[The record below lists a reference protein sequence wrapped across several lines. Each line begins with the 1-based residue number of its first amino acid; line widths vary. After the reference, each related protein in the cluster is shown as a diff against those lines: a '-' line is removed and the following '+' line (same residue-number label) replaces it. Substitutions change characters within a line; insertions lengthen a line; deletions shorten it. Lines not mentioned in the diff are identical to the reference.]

1 MKLSLVWLFDHINA
15 DHKSID
21 VQKLVAD
28 FNKKTAEI
36 EHVYEVTIPVDQLSF
51 ATLTSLSADSAIL
64 RSEEWNNEITLPAR
78 SDIKQGLVYLIRR
91 HATGFFWGKSTDLG
105 AKKEYILPAFTVEQ
119 NLLAGAW
126 KKSFVAHDW
135 IIEIDNK
142 SINHRPDLWSHRGI
156 AREVAA
162 LLDKQ
167 LKPLDT
173 FLAIYPVTE
182 YTTLVR
188 QGDAEFYASK
198 AEGGALAVKV
208 EDPALCRRFAGLNCK
223 SVTNQPSSFMLASR
237 LARLDHKAID
247 TIVDLTNYVM
257 LDIGQPMHAFDA
269 AKIAGSTITVR
280 MAKDKEKITLL
291 DGETVALAPQDMFI
305 ADDKHALAV
314 AGVMGGQFSAVSQS
328 TESLFLESANFDAAM
343 IRKTAAHV
351 KRRTDAAARF
361 EKNLDPH
368 NTVNGILRFLALA
381 KQVGLAISLSG
392 PIQSL
397 GAVSA
402 APVITVSQSFIDRC
416 LGVSLSS
423 DTIKAILTKLDFQV
437 QHEDGTYKVTVPT
450 FRATKDITLPE
461 DIVEEISRFY
471 GYDNL
476 PTQLPQRFMMPFS
489 MQSVNRVRRIK
500 QYMADAA
507 QMHEVYNYALHDE
520 SFLRVI
526 GWTPQKAISVV
537 DPVSENWRLLVTTLI
552 PGLLKNVYDNS
563 AECEQLRFFEWGR
576 VWRLKNDK
584 PQEHKLLSGIIVN
597 ADQKKIDFYD
607 VKALVTQ
614 LYDALHIS
622 ISWEQ
627 VGATEYPWFEPYHTA
642 LIKHHDKTIGMFG
655 KLRSSFLHTLVAGEG
670 YAFELDADF
679 LLAYQHER
687 KPFVTPS
694 KYPLVERDISMLVK
708 DSLTVEQ
715 IIRLI
720 EKADP
725 RIIAVELRDMFK
737 KPEWHD
743 QRSLTFRFV
752 VSDHEKTLSKE
763 ETEEIGNRA
772 IAELI
777 KHGAIIR

>member
-15 DHKSID
+15 DYKSID
-21 VQKLVAD
+21 VQKLVAE

-36 EHVYEVTIPVDQLSF
+36 EHVYEVTIPLDQLSL
-51 ATLTSLSADSAIL
+51 ATLTLLSSDTAIL
-64 RSEEWNNEITLPAR
+64 HSQEWGKEVTLPSR
-78 SDIKQGLVYLIRR
+78 SDVKQELIYLVKKNEN
-91 HATGFFWGKSTDLG
+91 GFSWAKSTDLG
-105 AKKEYILPAFTVEQ
+105 AKKEYILPAFTIEK

-126 KKSFVAHDW
+126 KKSFVTHDW

-162 LLDKQ
+162 LLDKS
-167 LKPLDT
+167 LKPINS
-173 FLAIYPVTE
+173 FLEDYPIVE
-182 YTTLVR
+182 SSDL
-188 QGDAEFYASK
+188 SPN
-198 AEGGALAVKV
+198 VKPSGLSIRV
-208 EDPALCRRFAGLNCK
+208 SDPALCRRFAGLNCTGVK
-223 SVTNQPSSFMLASR
+223 NQPSSCMLAAR
-237 LARLDHKAID
+237 LARIDHKVID
-247 TIVDLTNYVM
+247 TVVDLTNYVM

-269 AKIAGSTITVR
+269 AKVSGSTITVR

-291 DGETVALAPQDMFI
+291 DGETVALAPQDMVV
-305 ADDKHALAV
+305 ADEKQALAV
-314 AGVMGGQFSAVSQS
+314 AGVMGGLSSAITLS
-328 TESLFLESANFDAAM
+328 TESLFLESANFDPAM
-343 IRKTAAHV
+343 IRKTAAHI

-361 EKNLDPH
+361 EKNLDSR
-368 NTVNGILRFLALA
+368 TTINGILRFLSLA
-381 KQVGLAISLSG
+381 KQVGLSINPIGA
-392 PIQSL
+392 IQSL

-402 APVITVSQSFIDRC
+402 APVIAVSQSFIDSC
-416 LGVSLSS
+416 LGVSLSA
-423 DTIKAILTKLDFQV
+423 DIIKAILNKLDFQV

-489 MQSVNRVRRIK
+489 MQSIDRVRRIK

-526 GWTPQKAISVV
+526 GWTPQNAISVV
-537 DPVSENWRLLVTTLI
+537 ESVSENWRLLATTLI

-563 AECEQLRFFEWGR
+563 TECEQLRFFEWGR
-576 VWRLKNDK
+576 AWHLKNDM

-597 ADQKKIDFYD
+597 LDQKKMDFYD
-607 VKALVTQ
+607 AKALITQ
-614 LYDALHIS
+614 LFDALHIPVA
-622 ISWEQ
+622 WEQ
-627 VGATEYPWFEPYHTA
+627 AGASEYPWFEPYHTA
-642 LIKHHDKTIGMFG
+642 IIKHQEKTIGTFG
-655 KLRSSFLHTLVAGEG
+655 KLRASFLHALVNGEG

-679 LLAYQHER
+679 LLAYQQER

-694 KYPLVERDISMLVK
+694 KYPLVERDISMLVR
-708 DSLTVEQ
+708 DSLTVQQ
-715 IIRLI
+715 ITTLI

-725 RIIAVELRDMFK
+725 RIIDVELRDMFK
-737 KPEWHD
+737 KPEWQD

-772 IAELI
+772 TAELI